1 MAVEL
6 SSITRA
12 DPPCPPSD
20 RLLHIMIAGME
31 KQIEAKENNIYDEN
45 TAGIGLFY
53 IKFQLLFDFYLI
65 KKIILNRS

>member
-45 TAGIGLFY
+45 SAGIGMFLFEFS
-53 IKFQLLFDFYLI
+53 ILFDL
-65 KKIILNRS
+65 

>member
-31 KQIEAKENNIYDEN
+31 KQIESKEHNIYDEN
-45 TAGIGLFY
+45 AAGIGWFDLLNNFLVPVLKILFSP
-53 IKFQLLFDFYLI
+53 
-65 KKIILNRS
+65 NRS

>member
-1 MAVEL
+1 MEL

-31 KQIEAKENNIYDEN
+31 KQIEAKETNVYDEN
-45 TAGIGLFY
+45 SAGIGLF
-53 IKFQLLFDFYLI
+53 FFF
-65 KKIILNRS
+65 

>member
-1 MAVEL
+1 MEL

-31 KQIEAKENNIYDEN
+31 KQIEAKETNVYDEN
-45 TAGIGLFY
+45 SAGIGLFFFF
-53 IKFQLLFDFYLI
+53 IPFFVQF
-65 KKIILNRS
+65 LN